1 MNTFVTQLRWPESL
15 RAAVVEAARRNNR
28 SMNAEIISR
37 LEASLPGVSAEKQER
52 AA

>member
-15 RAAVVEAARRNNR
+15 RNAIQEAARVNRR
-28 SMNAEIISR
+28 SMNAEIILR
-37 LEASLPGVSAEKQER
+37 LEATFAAQATQEER

>member
-15 RAAVVEAARRNNR
+15 RNAIQEAARVNRR
-28 SMNAEIISR
+28 SMNAEIILR
-37 LEASLPGVSAEKQER
+37 LEASLASEAMAGER

>member
-15 RAAVVEAARRNNR
+15 RVAVIEAARVNRR
-28 SMNAEIISR
+28 SMNAEIILR
-37 LEASLPGVSAEKQER
+37 LEATLAADAVVEGR